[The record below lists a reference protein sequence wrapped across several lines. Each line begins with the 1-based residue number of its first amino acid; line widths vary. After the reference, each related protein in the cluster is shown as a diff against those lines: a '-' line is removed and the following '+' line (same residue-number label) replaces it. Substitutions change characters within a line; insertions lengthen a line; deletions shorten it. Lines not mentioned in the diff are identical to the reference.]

1 MVSKRPIVPQYDL
14 FFKFIET
21 YAPVGYQGIDR
32 DDPLIVDLEKLTEQN
47 NQFFFIGDVIESKV
61 IWASKRSHEMIGIRP
76 ENLTAY
82 HFMEATHPEDYNK
95 HSLGR
100 AKMYSM
106 GNDFFVAEKGKG
118 LLSINIRIRNLYGEY
133 PDLLFQLYFFYH
145 TIPYKS
151 TFLFTIIT
159 NIESFK
165 KRKHGYHYYV
175 GHDLTN
181 FRYPDEELLALGV
194 PFSDHEFEIIKL
206 IASGLNSEQIAEKK
220 FLSIHTVNTHRK
232 NILSKAGEQTM
243 GGLIFKLMKQG
254 LL

>member
-1 MVSKRPIVPQYDL
+1 M
-14 FFKFIET
+14 FFKFIEA

-32 DDPLIVDLEKLTEQN
+32 DDQLIVDLEKLMEEQ
-47 NQFFFIGDVIESKV
+47 NQFFFVGDLIESR
-61 IWASKRSHEMIGIRP
+61 ILWASNRSHEMIGIKP

-100 AKMYSM
+100 TKMYSL
-106 GNDFFVAEKGKG
+106 GDDFFAAEKGKG

-133 PDLLFQLYFFYH
+133 PDLLFQLYFFYQ
-145 TIPYKS
+145 TVPYNS
-151 TFLFTIIT
+151 TFLLTVFT

-175 GHDLTN
+175 GHDLSN
-181 FRYPDEELLALGV
+181 FRYPDEKLLALGV

-206 IASGLNSEQIAEKK
+206 IASSLNSEQIAEKK

-232 NILSKAGEQTM
+232 NILTKAGEPTM
-243 GGLIFKLMKQG
+243 AGLIFKLIKQG